1 MSSWALDELS
11 RLHFPNFN
19 ASRETLMMVEVSW
32 NSVSHVSE
40 MLEMH
45 NVLSLPGGPLA
56 HNPLAVAN
64 QVKIT
69 NLVFKLHG

>member
-1 MSSWALDELS
+1 MSSWTLDELS
-11 RLHFPNFN
+11 RLRFPDFN
-19 ASRETLMMVEVSW
+19 ASRETSTMVEVSW
-32 NSVSHVSE
+32 NSVSHVPEIS
-40 MLEMH
+40 EMH